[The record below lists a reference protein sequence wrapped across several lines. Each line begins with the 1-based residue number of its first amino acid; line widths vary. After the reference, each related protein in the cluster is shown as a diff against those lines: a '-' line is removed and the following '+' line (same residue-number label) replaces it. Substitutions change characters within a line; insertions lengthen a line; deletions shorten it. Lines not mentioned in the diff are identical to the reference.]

1 MKRSLLL
8 SLLDNY
14 VPMTEEETA
23 TQKRVIDF
31 VQAQENCFERSLE
44 MGHITGSTWLLNK
57 EGSHALLMHH
67 AKLDRWFQLGGHCD
81 GESNPLAVALKE
93 AQEESGIIAI
103 APVSFE
109 IFDIDVHTIPEH
121 KGIKAHEHYDIRF
134 LLQVQSDEVVIQNK
148 ESKELRWIA
157 KNSTSEELPTKEISV
172 IRMFNKW
179 VEGN

>member
-23 TQKRVIDF
+23 TQQRVIEF

-44 MGHITGSTWLLNK
+44 IGHITGSAWLLNK

-67 AKLDRWFQLGGHCD
+67 TKLDRWFQLGGHCD
-81 GESNPLAVALKE
+81 GESNVLAVALKE
-93 AQEESGIIAI
+93 AQEESGISDIA
-103 APVSFE
+103 AVSFE

-121 KGIKAHEHYDIRF
+121 KDIKAHEHYDIRF
-134 LLQVQSDEVVIQNK
+134 LLQVQSDELVVQNK

-157 KNSTSEELPTKEISV
+157 KTSKLTDLPTQEASV
-172 IRMFNKW
+172 LRMFEKW